1 MNQVQLLVISSEKRL
16 KELPEIPTWTDEG
29 IEVVLNIGA
38 VLWDHLICQKGNRI
52 LGDDIC
58 KMVKTEEWKH
68 ILQKYMWEDFYMNSS
83 ETSRFLDEENKKYEK
98 LLEIY

>member
-1 MNQVQLLVISSEKRL
+1 M
-16 KELPEIPTWTDEG
+16 
-29 IEVVLNIGA
+29 
-38 VLWDHLICQKGNRI
+38 
-52 LGDDIC
+52 GDDIC